1 MAKKESEDYEKDES
15 GWSLDTEDPVEEP
28 EVVPEPVPE
37 PEPKAK
43 GPVFTRGPDGR
54 LVDES

>member
-1 MAKKESEDYEKDES
+1 MAKKDEPQDLGKETPAEELESA
-15 GWSLDTEDPVEEP
+15 
-28 EVVPEPVPE
+28 PEPAPAPE
-37 PEPKAK
+37 PERK